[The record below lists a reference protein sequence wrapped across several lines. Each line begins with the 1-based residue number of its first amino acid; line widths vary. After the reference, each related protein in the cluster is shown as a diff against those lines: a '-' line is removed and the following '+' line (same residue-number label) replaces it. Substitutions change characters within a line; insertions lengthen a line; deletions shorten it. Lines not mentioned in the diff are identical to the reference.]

1 MNKVLGRVVLSGT
14 NVGIPRLLV
23 TVYDASVPRTS
34 QSSAGTQ
41 SVQDTDESR
50 WNRWGSV
57 ITDDRGAFVFT
68 HDDDRDTGNREQRPD
83 LVLVIS
89 APEETCVPGQES
101 RARIATCV
109 RYNAATVE
117 SFIIGLNEERLAEAS
132 IRIPVNEDDV
142 DHVIEK
148 RRLATQR
155 QARFNAESQRL
166 FVESFDRRRNAERL
180 VEKKFGKF
188 LSALS
193 AVPMEQRNLSG
204 SRYVPLGSSVF
215 AVNQEIIR
223 SSIKSRINQASVSGI
238 AVLNNEQAAMFMD
251 ANGQFL
257 AGIPASKIEPF
268 LSPKQFGRRPGLSYI
283 FKPSLL
289 CRSRKDPVDPCVEIL
304 EGKKPT
310 PQPQDSPP
318 DTEATPP
325 MKADI
330 PLLIENLVKQMT
342 PPESAA
348 IFSVHTRA
356 GIKQVQEGVDGFT
369 LHSGPADAPAL
380 HDFHHLQI
388 AFEHVWQELFDGNVV
403 QTGKKLYSDLVV
415 LGIDPNEYLFSTT
428 ESALSEAVKDLLSRV
443 VKPAEATVTIAS
455 EPLIAVIEVFDIT
468 PKQWAQLYPDQR
480 TELVL

>member
-1 MNKVLGRVVLSGT
+1 
-14 NVGIPRLLV
+14 
-23 TVYDASVPRTS
+23 
-34 QSSAGTQ
+34 
-41 SVQDTDESR
+41 
-50 WNRWGSV
+50 
-57 ITDDRGAFVFT
+57 
-68 HDDDRDTGNREQRPD
+68 
-83 LVLVIS
+83 
-89 APEETCVPGQES
+89 
-101 RARIATCV
+101 
-109 RYNAATVE
+109 
-117 SFIIGLNEERLAEAS
+117 
-132 IRIPVNEDDV
+132 
-142 DHVIEK
+142 
-148 RRLATQR
+148 
-155 QARFNAESQRL
+155 
-166 FVESFDRRRNAERL
+166 
-180 VEKKFGKF
+180 
-188 LSALS
+188 
-193 AVPMEQRNLSG
+193 
-204 SRYVPLGSSVF
+204 
-215 AVNQEIIR
+215 
-223 SSIKSRINQASVSGI
+223 
-238 AVLNNEQAAMFMD
+238 
-251 ANGQFL
+251 
-257 AGIPASKIEPF
+257 
-268 LSPKQFGRRPGLSYI
+268 
-283 FKPSLL
+283 
-289 CRSRKDPVDPCVEIL
+289 
-304 EGKKPT
+304 
-310 PQPQDSPP
+310 
-318 DTEATPP
+318 